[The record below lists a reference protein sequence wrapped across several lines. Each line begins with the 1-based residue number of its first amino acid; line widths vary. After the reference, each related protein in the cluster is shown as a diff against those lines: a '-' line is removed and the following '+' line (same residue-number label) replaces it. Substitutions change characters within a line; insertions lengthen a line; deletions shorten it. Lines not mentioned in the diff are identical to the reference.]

1 MSANTL
7 VSIVLPARN
16 EHANLLRL
24 LPEIFEIT
32 TATDRTVDYEVLVV
46 NDGSTDETANL
57 PQLFPELRMV
67 THRTAKGNGGA
78 IKSGTR
84 AARGEWL
91 VLMDADGQHNPADIP
106 ELLKLL
112 EDGADMAVGA
122 RSDSNHASFG
132 RSIANRFYNGLA
144 SRMTGHK
151 IKDLTSGFRAV
162 RRENFLDFLS
172 LLPNGFSYP
181 TTITMA
187 FFRAGYEV
195 VYHSVVVRER
205 GGKSHIK
212 PLRDGFRFVL
222 IIFRIATLYSPL
234 KLFVPLSAVTFLIG
248 LSYYFYT
255 FVMHSRFTNMSMLLL
270 VTATLIFL
278 MGLISEQVSQLVF
291 IATGR
296 RNDRN
301 DTEEH
306 DFPNNNNKIEADREG
321 TG

>member
-1 MSANTL
+1 M
-7 VSIVLPARN
+7 
-16 EHANLLRL
+16 RL
-24 LPEIFEIT
+24 LPEIDQLIQAEG
-32 TATDRTVDYEVLVV
+32 RTVDYEVVV
-46 NDGSTDETANL
+46 INDGSTDQTPSL
-57 PQLFPELRMV
+57 PDQFPAVRIV

-78 IKSGTR
+78 IKSGAR

-91 VLMDADGQHNPADIP
+91 VFMDADGQHNPADIP
-106 ELLKLL
+106 HLLALL
-112 EDGADMAVGA
+112 EAGADMAVGA
-122 RSDSNHASFG
+122 RSDDNHASFG

-144 SRMTGHK
+144 SRMTGHT

-195 VYHSVVVRER
+195 VYHPIVVRER

-234 KLFVPLSAVTFLIG
+234 KLFVPLSATTFLVG
-248 LSYYFYT
+248 LSYYIYT
-255 FVMHSRFTNMSMLLL
+255 FVTHNRFTNMSMLLL
-270 VTATLIFL
+270 ITAALIFL

-291 IATGR
+291 MATER
-296 RNDRN
+296 RVDS
-301 DTEEH
+301 EEQSCP
-306 DFPNNNNKIEADREG
+306 DNNNNSNYKNKNEADREG
-321 TG
+321 T